1 MGTLGLIITLYSK
14 EAKLIEALLT
24 TLIVALASKGV
35 LDAWFDGT
43 VFSTAR
49 AHAEA
54 WRESNSAYTS
64 LAGEL
69 LSCRFCLGYHI
80 SFWITVL
87 CCFNNLSPI
96 LLLPVWLAGRAI
108 EHEVEI
114 EIRRRNERRDN
125 E

>member
-1 MGTLGLIITLYSK
+1 M
-14 EAKLIEALLT
+14 IEALLT
-24 TLIVALASKGV
+24 TLIIALASKGT

-43 VFSTAR
+43 IFSTAR

-69 LSCRFCLGYHI
+69 LSCRFCLGYHV

-87 CCFNNLSPI
+87 CCFNGLSLI
-96 LLLPVWLAGRAI
+96 LLLPVWLASRAI
-108 EHEVEI
+108 EHEVEL